1 MDPRHDSV
9 QNGGPDASRFS
20 MATIEIPAIRLDRDM
35 FDTIRQGLLVV
46 LSLLSFWIMAAAETS
61 HHTEFHY
68 SFYPSLTFFV
78 WVGVLSFVYSVG
90 LMVGKATHALS
101 DQLREPLETYGPFI
115 LLWLTY
121 TAAIAASATST
132 DLHATFDEN
141 DGPVCKSRQSRARA
155 VAGAFFCGHL
165 VSATVFMYGL
175 VVTYVATIANNLSSG
190 GGFTPGGFATGGRL
204 PRCDPTAAGFA

>member
-1 MDPRHDSV
+1 
-9 QNGGPDASRFS
+9 
-20 MATIEIPAIRLDRDM
+20 
-35 FDTIRQGLLVV
+35 
-46 LSLLSFWIMAAAETS
+46 
-61 HHTEFHY
+61 
-68 SFYPSLTFFV
+68 
-78 WVGVLSFVYSVG
+78 
-90 LMVGKATHALS
+90 MVGKATHALS

-190 GGFTPGGFATGGRL
+190 GGFTPDNSGGGGGGGGFSQGGGGFQGATGYNEIDTTDVAPPQPAHMNL
-204 PRCDPTAAGFA
+204 